1 MTQITIDHSGQPLP
15 QPKPHDDGYEYNLTG
30 LTQPGDEV
38 YSDYGGRWLTVVYGG
53 FHMPGNLRYRRRMK
67 ADKGGCVSE

>member
-1 MTQITIDHSGQPLP
+1 MTQHTIDHSGRPVLA
-15 QPKPHDDGYEYNLTG
+15 PKPHDDGYEYGISG

-53 FHMPGNLRYRRRMK
+53 FHMPANLRYRRPK
-67 ADKGGCVSE
+67 KGATNG